1 MGESRME
8 ESYIEKSC
16 FGSPR
21 GSAFRCRAPR
31 RGSHFSAAL
40 ALPLALLVLTVLTA
54 AAPADYSYLTRAFRA
69 RNPYAVSRA
78 DDRGRSMTQCIDRGD
93 YYELTNVSFFAY
105 KKYDATDVRAAE
117 PGETFRIDGK
127 AYEVV
132 DIGPQDADGYSEYTL
147 ERRDGYGEVTRAYL
161 VPVNPGKNKKV
172 YYIAEKRSSSDGSFD
187 SAELYVTGS
196 IFVRKDAVVVS
207 ANAGPDGLKKVVSA
221 EQYYT
226 LDRGTLPSVAA
237 GGVISSESAGDSGN
251 AAADSAAVDGTASNA
266 ASNAASRSEELFQGG
281 YSASENLYL
290 VNGSFAMDENGYVVS
305 FAEKP
310 WELST
315 NGVR

>member
-1 MGESRME
+1 METKRTEMGRER
-8 ESYIEKSC
+8 KP
-16 FGSPR
+16 GR
-21 GSAFRCRAPR
+21 GTPKRERGFRL
-31 RGSHFSAAL
+31 SAAL

-69 RNPYAVSRA
+69 RNPYAVSRT

-105 KKYDATDVRAAE
+105 KKYDAADVRAAE
-117 PGETFRIDGK
+117 HGETFRIDGK

-187 SAELYVTGS
+187 SAELYATGS

-221 EQYYT
+221 EQYFT

-237 GGVISSESAGDSGN
+237 GGVISSESAGDSGDT
-251 AAADSAAVDGTASNA
+251 AADSAAVDSAAVDGTAGNA
-266 ASNAASRSEELFQGG
+266 ASSASSRSEELFQGG

>member
-1 MGESRME
+1 M
-8 ESYIEKSC
+8 
-16 FGSPR
+16 
-21 GSAFRCRAPR
+21 
-31 RGSHFSAAL
+31 
-40 ALPLALLVLTVLTA
+40 
-54 AAPADYSYLTRAFRA
+54 
-69 RNPYAVSRA
+69 
-78 DDRGRSMTQCIDRGD
+78 
-93 YYELTNVSFFAY
+93 
-105 KKYDATDVRAAE
+105 
-117 PGETFRIDGK
+117 
-127 AYEVV
+127 

-187 SAELYVTGS
+187 SAELYATGS

-221 EQYYT
+221 EQYFT
-226 LDRGTLPSVAA
+226 LDRGTLPSVAT

-251 AAADSAAVDGTASNA
+251 AAADSAAVDGTAGNA